1 MIFWTI
7 MFYIAVGSFLIL
19 TGLLIFRK
27 YCKNYYYHSFIR
39 DELLKEEKIGNG
51 TNYIYST
58 SKENSDI
65 IPRYI
70 IRNSPYEKSIV
81 LEYKEKYEYIEY
93 YIKCYNSKNKVIEIY
108 DVKEEN
114 TTNISKIISVDKNT
128 QAINIFIKN
137 VNHDVDINT
146 SEIKPISRRNIHLY
160 SLELSLNIFFI
171 LFLLRQIILY
181 FVLIY
186 LIGIIVQR
194 IIFNVSKSDVL
205 SVLGMF
211 VIFTLPNVIDDKT
224 INLNSKFITLSMLL
238 SIYVLQIL
246 LDELKQ
252 LNIKN
257 RKYIVQA
264 VILGF
269 CVGLSTIFGVNY
281 LIWEII
287 AIVSIF
293 ITSNLDSTSLN
304 LSNRQNKTIKRK
316 KNNYFIYKIERIK
329 ISKLIVSLCIIIFI
343 SSIIY
348 FSGRMIIRK
357 LAYNQNGV
365 CENIVNDLTVGI
377 HTDID
382 KSFTNIKAQA
392 YKFSSMSTK
401 FYIFCYIYIIAMEI
415 LSVLLHRKYDTKS
428 TVIKLSFVL
437 LYTII
442 TIFKLNIVYYQP
454 VLTALLVIICIV
466 NTTNIYYNREE
477 RVKMIEA

>member
-1 MIFWTI
+1 MSKISRSLVVAIFV
-7 MFYIAVGSFLIL
+7 ALIL
-19 TGLLIFRK
+19 FLGVSDFIYINKAEPSVESISNWIKIGYVLLI
-27 YCKNYYYHSFIR
+27 
-39 DELLKEEKIGNG
+39 
-51 TNYIYST
+51 
-58 SKENSDI
+58 
-65 IPRYI
+65 
-70 IRNSPYEKSIV
+70 IV
-81 LEYKEKYEYIEY
+81 LVSLYTYVREKLSRL
-93 YIKCYNSKNKVIEIY
+93 KL
-108 DVKEEN
+108 
-114 TTNISKIISVDKNT
+114 
-128 QAINIFIKN
+128 Q
-137 VNHDVDINT
+137 
-146 SEIKPISRRNIHLY
+146 KPISILY
-160 SLELSLNIFFI
+160 RYIYITLVMIATTFFKIYKVMDLYPNRSL
-171 LFLLRQIILY
+171 ILY

>member
-1 MIFWTI
+1 MSKISRSLVVAIFV
-7 MFYIAVGSFLIL
+7 ALIL
-19 TGLLIFRK
+19 FLGVSDFIYINKAEPSVESISNWIKIGYVLLI
-27 YCKNYYYHSFIR
+27 
-39 DELLKEEKIGNG
+39 
-51 TNYIYST
+51 
-58 SKENSDI
+58 
-65 IPRYI
+65 
-70 IRNSPYEKSIV
+70 IV
-81 LEYKEKYEYIEY
+81 LVSLYTYVREKLSRL
-93 YIKCYNSKNKVIEIY
+93 KL
-108 DVKEEN
+108 
-114 TTNISKIISVDKNT
+114 
-128 QAINIFIKN
+128 Q
-137 VNHDVDINT
+137 
-146 SEIKPISRRNIHLY
+146 KPISILY
-160 SLELSLNIFFI
+160 RYIYITLVMIATTFFKIYKVMDLYPNRSL
-171 LFLLRQIILY
+171 ILY
-181 FVLIY
+181 FVLTY

>member
-1 MIFWTI
+1 MSKISRSLVVAIFV
-7 MFYIAVGSFLIL
+7 ALIL
-19 TGLLIFRK
+19 FLGVSDFIYINKAEPSVESISNWIKIGYVLLI
-27 YCKNYYYHSFIR
+27 
-39 DELLKEEKIGNG
+39 
-51 TNYIYST
+51 
-58 SKENSDI
+58 
-65 IPRYI
+65 
-70 IRNSPYEKSIV
+70 IV
-81 LEYKEKYEYIEY
+81 LVSLYTYVREKLSRL
-93 YIKCYNSKNKVIEIY
+93 KL
-108 DVKEEN
+108 
-114 TTNISKIISVDKNT
+114 
-128 QAINIFIKN
+128 Q
-137 VNHDVDINT
+137 
-146 SEIKPISRRNIHLY
+146 KPISILY
-160 SLELSLNIFFI
+160 RYIYITLVMIATTFFKIYKVMNLYPNRSL
-171 LFLLRQIILY
+171 ILY
-181 FVLIY
+181 FVLTY

-382 KSFTNIKAQA
+382 KSFNNIKAQA

>member
-1 MIFWTI
+1 MSKISRSLVVAIFV
-7 MFYIAVGSFLIL
+7 ALIL
-19 TGLLIFRK
+19 FLGVSDFIYINKAEPSVESISNWIKIGYVLLI
-27 YCKNYYYHSFIR
+27 
-39 DELLKEEKIGNG
+39 
-51 TNYIYST
+51 
-58 SKENSDI
+58 
-65 IPRYI
+65 
-70 IRNSPYEKSIV
+70 IV
-81 LEYKEKYEYIEY
+81 LVSLYTYVREKLSRL
-93 YIKCYNSKNKVIEIY
+93 KL
-108 DVKEEN
+108 
-114 TTNISKIISVDKNT
+114 
-128 QAINIFIKN
+128 Q
-137 VNHDVDINT
+137 
-146 SEIKPISRRNIHLY
+146 KPISILY
-160 SLELSLNIFFI
+160 RYIYITLVMIATTFFKIYKVMDLYPNRSL
-171 LFLLRQIILY
+171 ILY
-181 FVLIY
+181 FVLTY

-224 INLNSKFITLSMLL
+224 INLNSKFITLSMLI

>member
-1 MIFWTI
+1 MIATTF
-7 MFYIAVGSFLIL
+7 F
-19 TGLLIFRK
+19 
-27 YCKNYYYHSFIR
+27 
-39 DELLKEEKIGNG
+39 KI
-51 TNYIYST
+51 
-58 SKENSDI
+58 
-65 IPRYI
+65 
-70 IRNSPYEKSIV
+70 
-81 LEYKEKYEYIEY
+81 YK
-93 YIKCYNSKNKVIEIY
+93 VM
-108 DVKEEN
+108 D
-114 TTNISKIISVDKNT
+114 
-128 QAINIFIKN
+128 
-137 VNHDVDINT
+137 
-146 SEIKPISRRNIHLY
+146 LY
-160 SLELSLNIFFI
+160 PNRSL
-171 LFLLRQIILY
+171 ILY

-316 KNNYFIYKIERIK
+316 KNNYF
-329 ISKLIVSLCIIIFI
+329 
-343 SSIIY
+343 
-348 FSGRMIIRK
+348 
-357 LAYNQNGV
+357 
-365 CENIVNDLTVGI
+365 
-377 HTDID
+377 
-382 KSFTNIKAQA
+382 
-392 YKFSSMSTK
+392 
-401 FYIFCYIYIIAMEI
+401 YIINN
-415 LSVLLHRKYDTKS
+415 
-428 TVIKLSFVL
+428 
-437 LYTII
+437 
-442 TIFKLNIVYYQP
+442 IF
-454 VLTALLVIICIV
+454 
-466 NTTNIYYNREE
+466 
-477 RVKMIEA
+477 

>member
-1 MIFWTI
+1 MSKISRSLVVAIFV
-7 MFYIAVGSFLIL
+7 ALIL
-19 TGLLIFRK
+19 FLGVSDFIYINRAEPSVESISNWIKIGYVLLI
-27 YCKNYYYHSFIR
+27 
-39 DELLKEEKIGNG
+39 
-51 TNYIYST
+51 
-58 SKENSDI
+58 
-65 IPRYI
+65 
-70 IRNSPYEKSIV
+70 IV
-81 LEYKEKYEYIEY
+81 LVSLYTYVREKLSRL
-93 YIKCYNSKNKVIEIY
+93 KL
-108 DVKEEN
+108 
-114 TTNISKIISVDKNT
+114 
-128 QAINIFIKN
+128 Q
-137 VNHDVDINT
+137 
-146 SEIKPISRRNIHLY
+146 KPISILY
-160 SLELSLNIFFI
+160 RYIYITLVMIATTFFKIYKVMDLYPNRSL
-171 LFLLRQIILY
+171 ILY
-181 FVLIY
+181 FVLTY

>member
-1 MIFWTI
+1 MSKISRSLVVAIFV
-7 MFYIAVGSFLIL
+7 ALIL
-19 TGLLIFRK
+19 FLGVSDFIYINKAEPSVESISNWIKIGYVLLI
-27 YCKNYYYHSFIR
+27 
-39 DELLKEEKIGNG
+39 
-51 TNYIYST
+51 
-58 SKENSDI
+58 
-65 IPRYI
+65 
-70 IRNSPYEKSIV
+70 IV
-81 LEYKEKYEYIEY
+81 LVSLYTYVREKLSRL
-93 YIKCYNSKNKVIEIY
+93 KL
-108 DVKEEN
+108 
-114 TTNISKIISVDKNT
+114 
-128 QAINIFIKN
+128 Q
-137 VNHDVDINT
+137 
-146 SEIKPISRRNIHLY
+146 KPISILY
-160 SLELSLNIFFI
+160 RYIYITLVMIATTFFKIYKVMNLYPNRSL
-171 LFLLRQIILY
+171 ILY

-269 CVGLSTIFGVNY
+269 CVGLSTILGVNY

-382 KSFTNIKAQA
+382 KSFNNIKAQA

>member
-1 MIFWTI
+1 MSKISRSLVVAIFV
-7 MFYIAVGSFLIL
+7 ALIL
-19 TGLLIFRK
+19 FLGVSDFIYINRAEPSVESISNWIKIGYVLLI
-27 YCKNYYYHSFIR
+27 
-39 DELLKEEKIGNG
+39 
-51 TNYIYST
+51 
-58 SKENSDI
+58 
-65 IPRYI
+65 
-70 IRNSPYEKSIV
+70 IV
-81 LEYKEKYEYIEY
+81 LVSLYTYVREKLSRL
-93 YIKCYNSKNKVIEIY
+93 KL
-108 DVKEEN
+108 
-114 TTNISKIISVDKNT
+114 
-128 QAINIFIKN
+128 Q
-137 VNHDVDINT
+137 
-146 SEIKPISRRNIHLY
+146 KPISILY
-160 SLELSLNIFFI
+160 RYIYITLVMIATTFFKIYKVMDLYPNRSL
-171 LFLLRQIILY
+171 ILY
-181 FVLIY
+181 FVLTY

-269 CVGLSTIFGVNY
+269 CVGLNTIFGVNY

>member
-1 MIFWTI
+1 MSKISRSLVVAIFV
-7 MFYIAVGSFLIL
+7 ALIL
-19 TGLLIFRK
+19 FLGVSDFIYINKAEPSVESISNWIKIGYVLLI
-27 YCKNYYYHSFIR
+27 
-39 DELLKEEKIGNG
+39 
-51 TNYIYST
+51 
-58 SKENSDI
+58 
-65 IPRYI
+65 
-70 IRNSPYEKSIV
+70 IV
-81 LEYKEKYEYIEY
+81 LVSLYTYVREKLSRL
-93 YIKCYNSKNKVIEIY
+93 KL
-108 DVKEEN
+108 
-114 TTNISKIISVDKNT
+114 
-128 QAINIFIKN
+128 Q
-137 VNHDVDINT
+137 
-146 SEIKPISRRNIHLY
+146 KPISILY
-160 SLELSLNIFFI
+160 RYIYITLVMIATTFFKIYKVMDLYPNRSL
-171 LFLLRQIILY
+171 ILY
-181 FVLIY
+181 FVLTY

-224 INLNSKFITLSMLL
+224 INLNSRFITLSMLL

-442 TIFKLNIVYYQP
+442 TIFKLKIVYYQP

>member
-1 MIFWTI
+1 MSKISRSLVVAIFV
-7 MFYIAVGSFLIL
+7 ALIL
-19 TGLLIFRK
+19 FLGVSDFIYINKAEPSVESISNWIKIGYVLLI
-27 YCKNYYYHSFIR
+27 
-39 DELLKEEKIGNG
+39 
-51 TNYIYST
+51 
-58 SKENSDI
+58 
-65 IPRYI
+65 
-70 IRNSPYEKSIV
+70 IV
-81 LEYKEKYEYIEY
+81 LVSLYTYVREKLSRL
-93 YIKCYNSKNKVIEIY
+93 KL
-108 DVKEEN
+108 
-114 TTNISKIISVDKNT
+114 
-128 QAINIFIKN
+128 Q
-137 VNHDVDINT
+137 
-146 SEIKPISRRNIHLY
+146 KPISILY
-160 SLELSLNIFFI
+160 RYIYITLVMIATTFFKIYKVIDLYPNRSL
-171 LFLLRQIILY
+171 ILY

-382 KSFTNIKAQA
+382 KSFNNIKAQA

>member
-1 MIFWTI
+1 MSKISRSLVVAIFV
-7 MFYIAVGSFLIL
+7 ALIL
-19 TGLLIFRK
+19 FLGVSDFIYINKAETSVESISNWIKIGYVLLI
-27 YCKNYYYHSFIR
+27 
-39 DELLKEEKIGNG
+39 
-51 TNYIYST
+51 
-58 SKENSDI
+58 
-65 IPRYI
+65 
-70 IRNSPYEKSIV
+70 IV
-81 LEYKEKYEYIEY
+81 LVSLYTYVREKLSRL
-93 YIKCYNSKNKVIEIY
+93 KL
-108 DVKEEN
+108 
-114 TTNISKIISVDKNT
+114 
-128 QAINIFIKN
+128 Q
-137 VNHDVDINT
+137 
-146 SEIKPISRRNIHLY
+146 KPISILY
-160 SLELSLNIFFI
+160 RYIYITLVMIATTFFKIYKVMDLYPKRSL
-171 LFLLRQIILY
+171 ILY

-365 CENIVNDLTVGI
+365 CENIVNDLTIGI

>member
-1 MIFWTI
+1 MSKISRSLVVAIFV
-7 MFYIAVGSFLIL
+7 ALIL
-19 TGLLIFRK
+19 FLGVSDFIYINKAEPSVESISNWIKIGYVLLI
-27 YCKNYYYHSFIR
+27 
-39 DELLKEEKIGNG
+39 
-51 TNYIYST
+51 
-58 SKENSDI
+58 
-65 IPRYI
+65 
-70 IRNSPYEKSIV
+70 IV
-81 LEYKEKYEYIEY
+81 LVSLYTYVREKLSRL
-93 YIKCYNSKNKVIEIY
+93 KL
-108 DVKEEN
+108 
-114 TTNISKIISVDKNT
+114 
-128 QAINIFIKN
+128 Q
-137 VNHDVDINT
+137 
-146 SEIKPISRRNIHLY
+146 KPISILY
-160 SLELSLNIFFI
+160 RYIYITLVMIATTFFKIYKVMNLYPNRSL
-171 LFLLRQIILY
+171 ILY

-269 CVGLSTIFGVNY
+269 CVGLSTILGVNY